1 MKTKILTISGI
12 MIATNLLIGLL
23 LSAYS
28 AFNLLFTTVMLLLS
42 AALVYTVN
50 SIRVSDAIK
59 VSFTLLL
66 CLSGFIKFALGLF
79 APEHLQDNWCLIAC
93 VIITVFEV
101 IMLVVYRKKGK

>member
-12 MIATNLLIGLL
+12 LVATNLLIGLL

-28 AFNLLFTTVMLLLS
+28 AFNLLLTTIMLLLS
-42 AALVYTVN
+42 AALIYTVN

-66 CLSGFIKFALGLF
+66 CLSAFIKFALTLF
-79 APEHLQDNWCLIAC
+79 APKHLQDNWCLIAC
-93 VIITVFEV
+93 VVITVFEV
-101 IMLVVYRKKGK
+101 VMLVVYRKKGK

>member
-23 LSAYS
+23 LSVYS

-42 AALVYTVN
+42 AVLVYTVN

-79 APEHLQDNWCLIAC
+79 APEYLQDNWCLIAC
-93 VIITVFEV
+93 VVITVFEF
-101 IMLVVYRKKGK
+101 IMLVAYSTKGT